1 MQRRIL
7 ILLMLA
13 CSAKL
18 AVAQDRQLL
27 FTAAELGIESRFE
40 QRINH
45 ALSVSL
51 DPDNHAIQVTDLIK
65 FPDSYI
71 GKTLTF
77 SLNSNLRITD
87 SSVPI
92 RELVSNQDDNV
103 IALRGAE
110 FLAVESSQYS
120 LTLAASDEN
129 QLVLHYSGT
138 IYDIAVQNSEEYA
151 QSFAET
157 SGIIAEQGVYLNGVS
172 AWVPEF
178 DAELISFFL
187 DVSFSESAGSWTA
200 VSQGQRMNANMWISR
215 QPMEEVYLIAADFTV
230 YSQQVDVT
238 EVLAYLRQPDTNL
251 AARYMD
257 ATERYLKLYEPLL
270 GDYPYS
276 KFALVENFW
285 ETGYGMPS
293 FTLLGEQVIR
303 FPFILESSFPHE
315 ILHNW
320 WGNGVYPDYET
331 GNWSEGLTAYL
342 ADHLFQEMEGAGA
355 EYRKEMLARYKNYV
369 AADADF
375 PLSEFTSRNSA
386 ATQAVG
392 YGKTLMLWHMLRIE
406 VGDELFLEGLRQ
418 FYSDYKF
425 QRASF
430 ADIAALFSELSG
442 TDLTS
447 FFAQWV
453 DRTGAPELSITVE
466 EVNGN
471 RGRIMFAQIQA
482 GAPYDLKVPV
492 ALFYEGEAEPQIYD
506 INLSQKLEGVMA
518 DDYARLQAVLVDP
531 YFDVFRQLA
540 REETPPTIG
549 ELFGANEVAFILPQA
564 NRQHWTRMAEAFAP
578 GMDVQGSSTQILL
591 GSDLEALPAD
601 RSVWILGRDNPLVAI
616 IEESATTY
624 GVSFSDAGVVLAG
637 SDVQYDSRSTV
648 VVVRHPADPE
658 LAIGWIH
665 VEDMIAMPGMI
676 EKLPHYGKYSY
687 LSFLGAEPTNDV
699 KGVWASSESPMQW
712 LKPGLDSAAVR
723 LDSLPATA
731 PLTSLPPKYL
741 PEHLLR
747 HVRQLTESRM
757 QGRGL
762 GTQGLDA
769 AARYI
774 ADQFRSAGLQTL
786 SGTFLQEWTQTQLG
800 RGATTMANVV
810 GMIPGTNRA
819 LSSQPVVLGA
829 HFDHLGIDPQTGAP
843 YPGADDNASGISILI
858 EVAAKLSRTFTPQR
872 PILFVAFSG
881 EESGLLGSEYF
892 VTNPPAGFQTR
903 DLFAM
908 INLDTVG
915 RLGDNTLQV
924 FGTDSA
930 YEWPFMAQ
938 GIGFT
943 VGVDST
949 FPQVTIASSDHVS
962 FLNAG
967 IPAIHLFSG
976 ANVDY
981 HRLSDTA
988 DKLDGMGMS
997 DIALWVE
1004 EAMVY
1009 LADRSEPLRVNLA
1022 GVELVVS
1029 TTGTARQ
1036 ASLGTVPDF
1045 AYAGDGVRI
1054 SAVTPDSAAAE
1065 AGLIAGDVLLTF
1077 NGEPVIDLQ
1086 TYSNLLRQSA
1096 PGDVVQIQL
1105 RRDQQL
1111 LSVDARLKSR

>member
-1 MQRRIL
+1 
-7 ILLMLA
+7 
-13 CSAKL
+13 
-18 AVAQDRQLL
+18 
-27 FTAAELGIESRFE
+27 
-40 QRINH
+40 
-45 ALSVSL
+45 
-51 DPDNHAIQVTDLIK
+51 
-65 FPDSYI
+65 
-71 GKTLTF
+71 
-77 SLNSNLRITD
+77 
-87 SSVPI
+87 
-92 RELVSNQDDNV
+92 
-103 IALRGAE
+103 
-110 FLAVESSQYS
+110 
-120 LTLAASDEN
+120 
-129 QLVLHYSGT
+129 
-138 IYDIAVQNSEEYA
+138 
-151 QSFAET
+151 
-157 SGIIAEQGVYLNGVS
+157 
-172 AWVPEF
+172 
-178 DAELISFFL
+178 
-187 DVSFSESAGSWTA
+187 
-200 VSQGQRMNANMWISR
+200 
-215 QPMEEVYLIAADFTV
+215 
-230 YSQQVDVT
+230 
-238 EVLAYLRQPDTNL
+238 
-251 AARYMD
+251 
-257 ATERYLKLYEPLL
+257 
-270 GDYPYS
+270 
-276 KFALVENFW
+276 
-285 ETGYGMPS
+285 
-293 FTLLGEQVIR
+293 
-303 FPFILESSFPHE
+303 
-315 ILHNW
+315 
-320 WGNGVYPDYET
+320 
-331 GNWSEGLTAYL
+331 
-342 ADHLFQEMEGAGA
+342 
-355 EYRKEMLARYKNYV
+355 
-369 AADADF
+369 
-375 PLSEFTSRNSA
+375 
-386 ATQAVG
+386 
-392 YGKTLMLWHMLRIE
+392 
-406 VGDELFLEGLRQ
+406 
-418 FYSDYKF
+418 
-425 QRASF
+425 
-430 ADIAALFSELSG
+430 
-442 TDLTS
+442 
-447 FFAQWV
+447 
-453 DRTGAPELSITVE
+453 
-466 EVNGN
+466 
-471 RGRIMFAQIQA
+471 
-482 GAPYDLKVPV
+482 
-492 ALFYEGEAEPQIYD
+492 
-506 INLSQKLEGVMA
+506 
-518 DDYARLQAVLVDP
+518 
-531 YFDVFRQLA
+531 
-540 REETPPTIG
+540 
-549 ELFGANEVAFILPQA
+549 
-564 NRQHWTRMAEAFAP
+564 
-578 GMDVQGSSTQILL
+578 
-591 GSDLEALPAD
+591 
-601 RSVWILGRDNPLVAI
+601 
-616 IEESATTY
+616 
-624 GVSFSDAGVVLAG
+624 
-637 SDVQYDSRSTV
+637 
-648 VVVRHPADPE
+648 
-658 LAIGWIH
+658 
-665 VEDMIAMPGMI
+665 
-676 EKLPHYGKYSY
+676 
-687 LSFLGAEPTNDV
+687 
-699 KGVWASSESPMQW
+699 
-712 LKPGLDSAAVR
+712 
-723 LDSLPATA
+723 
-731 PLTSLPPKYL
+731 
-741 PEHLLR
+741 
-747 HVRQLTESRM
+747 M

-762 GTQGLDA
+762 GTEGLDA

-892 VTNPPAGFQTR
+892 VSNPPAGFQTR
-903 DLFAM
+903 GLFAM

-1077 NGEPVIDLQ
+1077 NGESVIDLQ

-1111 LSVDARLKSR
+1111 VKVDAKLKPR